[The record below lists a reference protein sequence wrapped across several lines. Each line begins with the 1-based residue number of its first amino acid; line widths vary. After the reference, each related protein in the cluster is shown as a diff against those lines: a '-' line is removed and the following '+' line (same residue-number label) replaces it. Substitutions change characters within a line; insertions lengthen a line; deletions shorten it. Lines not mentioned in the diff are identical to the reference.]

1 MLLVAAASRLWVQL
15 LTRTSS
21 GGGLREDLACRGR
34 EEVVEGF
41 IHQRYEGYEIDS
53 LELIEAPDHVVLGC
67 LFPSPLEVGGAEV
80 QASSTMSSHCP
91 PVGWSVSMITATVMM
106 PSLWRG
112 SPQTPRTRRIS
123 ESRRLP
129 W

>member
-53 LELIEAPDHVVLGC
+53 LE
-67 LFPSPLEVGGAEV
+67 
-80 QASSTMSSHCP
+80 
-91 PVGWSVSMITATVMM
+91 
-106 PSLWRG
+106 
-112 SPQTPRTRRIS
+112 
-123 ESRRLP
+123 
-129 W
+129 